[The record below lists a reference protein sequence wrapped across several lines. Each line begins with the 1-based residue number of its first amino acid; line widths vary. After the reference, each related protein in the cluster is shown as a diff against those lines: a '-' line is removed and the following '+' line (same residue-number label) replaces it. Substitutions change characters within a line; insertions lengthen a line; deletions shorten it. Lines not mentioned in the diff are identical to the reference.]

1 MDLGS
6 VMTEAIANLH
16 VAIEESQARIEC
28 DTLLPTVMSDRGQMV
43 QLFQNLIG
51 NAIKYR
57 HSRSPEVHVQAV
69 TNGASSWMFRIT
81 DNGIG
86 FDPKQA
92 DRIFM
97 IFQRLHT
104 RQEYSGTGI
113 GLAVCKK
120 IVERHGGKIW
130 ADSKPGEGS
139 TFSFTMPKAVAAN
152 APSSDNLQTAIV

>member
-1 MDLGS
+1 
-6 VMTEAIANLH
+6 VMKEAIANLH
-16 VAIEESQARIEC
+16 VAIEESQARIQC
-28 DTLLPTVMSDRGQMV
+28 DTLPTVMADRGQLV

-51 NAIKYR
+51 NSIKYR
-57 HSRSPEVHVQAV
+57 HSRSPEVHVQAA
-69 TNGASSWMFRIT
+69 TNGDSSWLFRIT

-92 DRIFM
+92 GRIFM

-139 TFSFTMPKAVAAN
+139 TFSFTIPKTVAAN
-152 APSSDNLQTAIV
+152 PVASANLQHSEV